1 MDSRNI
7 NRGSGSKVLGEEW
20 ALCRKGWAITM
31 FLAGEERPG
40 SDVGFVFC
48 DRF

>member
-1 MDSRNI
+1 VDSRNI
-7 NRGSGSKVLGEEW
+7 NRGSGSKVLGGRVGVMPE
-20 ALCRKGWAITM
+20 GWAITM